1 MTWLLVAEDS
11 DDLREMLADA
21 LRGRGYE
28 VHTAG
33 DGAEVV
39 QMLDA
44 AAEMPAVVLLDLL
57 MPRVSGREVLRAM
70 RSVGRAMHVPVVLIT
85 GLELSEADISAF
97 DVAEV
102 LQKPVPAER
111 LFAAIDKACER
122 SASA

>member
-57 MPRVSGREVLRAM
+57 MPRVSG
-70 RSVGRAMHVPVVLIT
+70 GRAMHVPVVLIT

>member
-11 DDLREMLADA
+11 EDLREMLADA
-21 LRGRGYE
+21 LRGHGYE

-44 AAEMPAVVLLDLL
+44 AAEMPAVVLLDLV

-70 RSVGRAMHVPVVLIT
+70 RSVGRARHVPVVLIT
-85 GLELSEADISAF
+85 GLELSEADINRLRRHRGT
-97 DVAEV
+97 AE
-102 LQKPVPAER
+102 
-111 LFAAIDKACER
+111 ACPCR
-122 SASA
+122 ASVRRNRQGV